1 MVPILSRRSIVILII
16 GLIVGILI
24 AFAYWIVSPAISSI
38 DPETGGTDSTDT
50 GLLGMLG
57 IEPNGPFWSRVSVQI
72 VNPGS
77 DYIPLYSLQQIGEY
91 YAAKH
96 SSLPFFQFLSD
107 ELERLPIDYSYTVD
121 ELDEMIGT
129 EYDYNSELPSI
140 RVTITG
146 DTKEEVATLAQLV
159 PQAFIDFL
167 KQEEKDKREQEYED
181 TLEEIETV
189 KSALYDAQ
197 QELDNFQSD
206 EIFNNPTYIA
216 LSARVDALQ
225 QELDNQ
231 ISDMSLQYLDGTEL
245 QDEYNKTLNEMADV
259 AAELADAQE
268 ELLSISEQNPP
279 ANTEDMTHMLILES
293 QIRGLQSQLD
303 SLITGTTETTGL
315 TQLIAAGITSGIEYE
330 NIMLQIETTAE
341 ALAEAQMEYDELVS
355 DTSQSSLSTN
365 LDYQIAQIKVDTL
378 TSELQ
383 ALQDKLIPL
392 YTQIIN
398 LNEGNGQSD
407 NQIAF
412 DRISVAL
419 AEAKKE
425 LETLEYQLG
434 YDPLEAGTNLE
445 LAQEK
450 VNTLNSRLTELTDQ
464 LGTLVGEDNESL
476 ETGYLVVG
484 NPSVPSPVLPERS
497 RARNTL
503 LTGAIAGVIVA
514 WVIMNFRWLINLISP
529 SNPAKPEDE
538 EE

>member
-1 MVPILSRRSIVILII
+1 MVPIFSRRSIVILII
-16 GLIVGILI
+16 GLVVGILI
-24 AFAYWIVSPAISSI
+24 AFAYWIISPSINTI

-57 IEPNGPFWSRVSVQI
+57 IEPDGPFWSRVSVQI

-77 DYIPLYSLQQIGEY
+77 NYIPLYSLQQIGEY

-96 SSLPFFQFLSD
+96 GSLPFFQFLSE

-121 ELDEMIGT
+121 QLDEMVDT
-129 EYDYNSELPSI
+129 VYDYNSELPSI

-146 DTKEEVATLAQLV
+146 DTKEEVALLAQLV

-167 KQEEKDKREQEYED
+167 KEEEKDKREQEYED
-181 TLEEIETV
+181 TLDEIATV
-189 KSALYDAQ
+189 KIALYEAQ
-197 QELDNFQSD
+197 QELDDLQSE
-206 EIFNNPTYIA
+206 EIFNNPNYIA

-225 QELDNQ
+225 RELDAQ
-231 ISDMSLQYLDGTEL
+231 ISDMSLQYLEGTEL
-245 QDEYNKTLNEMADV
+245 QEEYDKTINEMAGV

-268 ELLSISEQNPP
+268 ELFSISGQNSVD
-279 ANTEDMTHMLILES
+279 NTEDMAHILILES
-293 QIRGLQSQLD
+293 QIRGLQNQLD
-303 SLITGTTETTGL
+303 SLIVGTAGTTGL

-330 NIMLQIETTAE
+330 NIMLEIETTAK
-341 ALAEAQMEYDELVS
+341 ALAEAQMEYDDLVNN
-355 DTSQSSLSTN
+355 TNESSLATN
-365 LDYQIAQIKVDTL
+365 LDYQIAQIKVDML

-398 LNEGNGQSD
+398 LNDENGQSD
-407 NQIAF
+407 SQIAF

-434 YDPLEAGTNLE
+434 YDPLVAGTDLG

-464 LGTLVGEDNESL
+464 LGTLIGEDTESL
-476 ETGYLVVG
+476 ETGYLVAG

-503 LTGAIAGVIVA
+503 LTGAIAGVIIA
-514 WVIMNFRWLINLISP
+514 WVIMNFRWLIKLISP
-529 SNPAKPEDE
+529 SSPAKPEDE